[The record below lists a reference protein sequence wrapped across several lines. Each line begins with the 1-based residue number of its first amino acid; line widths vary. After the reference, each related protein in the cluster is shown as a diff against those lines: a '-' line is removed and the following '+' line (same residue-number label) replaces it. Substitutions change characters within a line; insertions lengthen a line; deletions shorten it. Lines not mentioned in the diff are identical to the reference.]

1 MALRDIGRVLGL
13 PYGHVDKICKM
24 IPFDPSRPLTL
35 RRSIN
40 REPRFQNEINQKPK
54 VKKLIELSKLE
65 GLNRNMATHAAGVV
79 IAGKELSDQIP
90 LYIDHSS
97 KLPLPSTQ
105 YDMYSSENAGLVK
118 FDLLGLKTLTVI
130 DKTVKM
136 INKKI

>member
-1 MALRDIGRVLGL
+1 MA
-13 PYGHVDKICKM
+13 
-24 IPFDPSRPLTL
+24 TL
-35 RRSIN
+35 LMHLIQYRQRT
-40 REPRFQNEINQKPK
+40 EE
-54 VKKLIELSKLE
+54 KLIELSLKIE

-118 FDLLGLKTLTVI
+118 FELLGLKTLTVI

-136 INKKI
+136 INKKYDDIN